1 MMHPLDKLKEMATL
15 DNFARFLNESS
26 ANEKCLS
33 CGDTDM
39 YMYLTNIVE
48 VGSEPKTAE
57 ECNLGT
63 LVMLDYIGPFPGY
76 PGSEVPDRDHI
87 HNYEFRLTCTR
98 CGYVHRYSAR
108 ALMSWVVRQAA
119 AQRRGTVL

>member
-1 MMHPLDKLKEMATL
+1 MKFDIDELKRMATL

-26 ANEKCLS
+26 TNEKCLS

-57 ECNLGT
+57 ECDLGT
-63 LVMLDYIGPFPGY
+63 LVMLDYIGPFTGY
-76 PGSEVPDRDHI
+76 PGYEGHYRENI
-87 HNYEFRLTCTR
+87 HNYEFRLTCNR
-98 CGYVHRYSAR
+98 CGFVHRYSAR
-108 ALMSWVVRQAA
+108 AFMNWVGKQ
-119 AQRRGTVL
+119 GDEK